1 MSTNI
6 FVDNYGQDAEKMTM
20 NVILNKIINGGRTNN
35 EADEINSKKNKSSF
49 LDFGNFFKNK
59 NPIHDGDDTGT
70 TELELDNE
78 FLSRYALI
86 CRSEEIIKKSK
97 R

>member
-1 MSTNI
+1 
-6 FVDNYGQDAEKMTM
+6 M

-49 LDFGNFFKNK
+49 LDFGNFFKDK
-59 NPIHDGDDTGT
+59 NPIHEGDDTGT
-70 TELELDNE
+70 TTELELYNE